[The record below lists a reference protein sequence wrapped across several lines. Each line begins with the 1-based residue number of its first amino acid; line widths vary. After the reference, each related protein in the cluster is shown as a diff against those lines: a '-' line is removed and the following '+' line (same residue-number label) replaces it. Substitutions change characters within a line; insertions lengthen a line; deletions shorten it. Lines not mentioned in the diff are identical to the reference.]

1 MDSEITPIDQ
11 EEEIMNLLSS
21 LEPMKKI
28 KRGDVVEGIVMST
41 DSDGAFIDIGQKSE
55 GLVPNNEMRSVVS
68 SSEGMLNLGATVL
81 TLVIKTE
88 SNDQCALL
96 SIDKAIGQQGWS
108 ILEKAIESD
117 EMVEGLIIAF
127 NRGGAIV
134 ESHGVQGFVP
144 TSQLVTVPRVSN
156 IQFNQ
161 ASDQVDQVAGEGK
174 EIGISSEETNS
185 EKNNE
190 SDKKVV
196 EVNSDDPRDE
206 YVGKTINIKVLEINR
221 ARNRAIFS
229 EKKAVQEQ
237 KEEQKARIIEEISE
251 GDIRKGVVTGLS
263 SFGAFV
269 DLGGA
274 DGLIHISELSWNQI
288 DSPQDIV
295 TIGEEIDVYILK
307 VDYDTKKIALS
318 IRRLQ
323 AEPWED
329 ITEEFS
335 NGDIVDAVIGKITDF
350 GAFARI
356 QCKKGVI
363 EGLIHISELSPK
375 VVSHPKEVVREGEEL
390 KVKIMN
396 LEPERRRLALSL
408 KETLDIEIDA
418 EDTEELDK
426 EEE

>member
-1 MDSEITPIDQ
+1 MDSETTPIEQ
-11 EEEIMNLLSS
+11 EEEIMSLLSS
-21 LEPMKKI
+21 LEPIKKI

-41 DSDGAFIDIGQKSE
+41 DYDGAFIDIGQKSE
-55 GLVPNNEMRSVVS
+55 GLVPNNEMRSIS
-68 SSEGMLNLGATVL
+68 ANSENELNIGDTIL

-88 SNDQCALL
+88 NNNQSALL

-117 EMVEGLIIAF
+117 EMVDGLIIAF

-156 IQFNQ
+156 IQFTQ
-161 ASDQVDQVAGEGK
+161 ASDKEKEGGSFPKEGEHLEG
-174 EIGISSEETNS
+174 T
-185 EKNNE
+185 E

-196 EVNSDDPRDE
+196 EVEAEDPRTE
-206 YVGKTINIKVLEINR
+206 YIGKTINIKVLEINR

-237 KEEQKARIIEEISE
+237 KEEQKARIIKEISE
-251 GDIRKGVVTGLS
+251 GDIRKGIVTGLS

-295 TIGEEIDVYILK
+295 TIGEEIDVFILK
-307 VDYDTKKIALS
+307 VDYESKKIALS

-323 AEPWED
+323 SEPWENIED
-329 ITEEFS
+329 ELS
-335 NGDIVDAVIGKITDF
+335 NGDIVDAVVGKITDF

-356 QCKKGVI
+356 QCSKGLI

-375 VVSHPKEVVREGEEL
+375 VVSHPKEVVREGESL
-390 KVKIMN
+390 KVKVMN

-408 KETLDIEIDA
+408 KETLDQEVTN
-418 EDTEELDK
+418 EDTEESVK

>member
-1 MDSEITPIDQ
+1 MDSETTPIEH

-21 LEPMKKI
+21 LEPIKKI

-41 DSDGAFIDIGQKSE
+41 DYDGAFIDIGQKSE
-55 GLVPNNEMRSVVS
+55 GLVPNNEMRSIS
-68 SSEGMLNLGATVL
+68 ADSENELKIGDTIL

-88 SNDQCALL
+88 NNNQSALL

-108 ILEKAIESD
+108 ILEKAIDSD
-117 EMVEGLIIAF
+117 EMVDGLIIAF

-156 IQFNQ
+156 IQFTQ
-161 ASDQVDQVAGEGK
+161 ASDKEKEGGSFSKEGEHL
-174 EIGISSEETNS
+174 EET
-185 EKNNE
+185 E

-196 EVNSDDPRDE
+196 EVEAEDPRTE
-206 YVGKTINIKVLEINR
+206 YIGKTINIKVLEINR

-237 KEEQKARIIEEISE
+237 KEEQKARIIKEISE
-251 GDIRKGVVTGLS
+251 GDIRKGIVTGLS

-295 TIGEEIDVYILK
+295 TIGEEIDVFILK
-307 VDYDTKKIALS
+307 VDYESKKIALS

-323 AEPWED
+323 SEPWENIED
-329 ITEEFS
+329 ELS
-335 NGDIVDAVIGKITDF
+335 NGDIVDAVVGKITDF

-356 QCKKGVI
+356 QCSKGVI

-375 VVSHPKEVVREGEEL
+375 VVSHPKEVVREGESL
-390 KVKIMN
+390 KVKVMN

-408 KETLDIEIDA
+408 KETLDQEVTN
-418 EDTEELDK
+418 EDTEESVK

>member
-1 MDSEITPIDQ
+1 MNSEITPIEQ

-41 DSDGAFIDIGQKSE
+41 DNEGAFIDIGQKSE
-55 GLVPNNEMRSVVS
+55 GLVPNNEMRSVIS
-68 SSEGMLNLGATVL
+68 NSEEDLSIGDTVL
-81 TLVIKTE
+81 TLVIKAE
-88 SNDQCALL
+88 NNDQCALL

-161 ASDQVDQVAGEGK
+161 NSDQASDPVLEDNSNENT
-174 EIGISSEETNS
+174 SES
-185 EKNNE
+185 EK
-190 SDKKVV
+190 KVM
-196 EVNSDDPRDE
+196 EISADDPRTE
-206 YVGKTINIKVLEINR
+206 YVGSKIDIKVLEINR

-237 KEEQKARIIEEISE
+237 KAEQKARIIEEIAE

-295 TIGEEIDVYILK
+295 TIGEEIDVFILK
-307 VDYDTKKIALS
+307 VDHETKKIALS

-323 AEPWED
+323 SEPWEN
-329 ITEEFS
+329 ITDELS

-356 QCKKGVI
+356 QCNKGVI

-375 VVSHPKEVVREGEEL
+375 VVSHPKEVVREGEQL

-408 KETLDIEIDA
+408 KETLEIEITDNNT
-418 EDTEELDK
+418 ED
-426 EEE
+426 

>member
-1 MDSEITPIDQ
+1 MNSEITPIEQ
-11 EEEIMNLLSS
+11 EEEIMSLLSS

-28 KRGDVVEGIVMST
+28 KRGDVVEGTVMST

-55 GLVPNNEMRSVVS
+55 GLVPNNEMRSVIS
-68 SSEGMLNLGATVL
+68 NSEGFLNIGTTVL

-161 ASDQVDQVAGEGK
+161 PSDQRK
-174 EIGISSEETNS
+174 ENESSTEETGT

-190 SDKKVV
+190 SDKKIV
-196 EVNSDDPRDE
+196 EVNADDPRTE
-206 YVGKTINIKVLEINR
+206 YIGRKINIKVLEINR

-323 AEPWED
+323 SEPWEN
-329 ITEEFS
+329 ITDELS

-356 QCKKGVI
+356 QCSKGVI

-390 KVKIMN
+390 KVKVMN

-408 KETLDIEIDA
+408 KETLDVEINE
-418 EDTEELDK
+418 EDTEELAK

>member
-1 MDSEITPIDQ
+1 MNSEITPIEQ

-41 DSDGAFIDIGQKSE
+41 DNEGAFIDIGQKSE
-55 GLVPNNEMRSVVS
+55 GLVPNNEMRSVIS
-68 SSEGMLNLGATVL
+68 NSEEDLSIGDTVL
-81 TLVIKTE
+81 TLVIKAE
-88 SNDQCALL
+88 NNDQCALL

-161 ASDQVDQVAGEGK
+161 NSDQASDPVPEDNSNENT
-174 EIGISSEETNS
+174 SES
-185 EKNNE
+185 EK
-190 SDKKVV
+190 KVM
-196 EVNSDDPRDE
+196 EISADDPRTE
-206 YVGKTINIKVLEINR
+206 YVGSKIDIKVLEINR

-237 KEEQKARIIEEISE
+237 KAEQKARIIEEIAE

-269 DLGGA
+269 DLGRA

-295 TIGEEIDVYILK
+295 TIGEEIDVFILK
-307 VDYDTKKIALS
+307 VDHETKKIALS

-323 AEPWED
+323 SEPWEN
-329 ITEEFS
+329 ITDELS

-356 QCKKGVI
+356 QCSKGVI

-375 VVSHPKEVVREGEEL
+375 VVSHPKEVVREGEQL

-408 KETLDIEIDA
+408 KETLEIEITDNNT
-418 EDTEELDK
+418 ED
-426 EEE
+426 

>member
-1 MDSEITPIDQ
+1 MDSETTPIEH

-21 LEPMKKI
+21 LEPIKKI

-41 DSDGAFIDIGQKSE
+41 DYDGAFIDIGQKSE
-55 GLVPNNEMRSVVS
+55 GLVPNNEMRSIS
-68 SSEGMLNLGATVL
+68 ADSENELKIGDTIL

-88 SNDQCALL
+88 NNNQSALL

-117 EMVEGLIIAF
+117 EMVDGLIIAF

-156 IQFNQ
+156 IQFTQ
-161 ASDQVDQVAGEGK
+161 ASDKEKEGGSFSKEGEHL
-174 EIGISSEETNS
+174 EET
-185 EKNNE
+185 E

-196 EVNSDDPRDE
+196 EVEAEDPRTE
-206 YVGKTINIKVLEINR
+206 YIGKTINIKVLEINR

-237 KEEQKARIIEEISE
+237 KEEQKARIIKEISE
-251 GDIRKGVVTGLS
+251 GDIRKGIVTGLS

-295 TIGEEIDVYILK
+295 TIGEEIDVFILK
-307 VDYDTKKIALS
+307 VDYESKKIALS

-323 AEPWED
+323 SEPWENIED
-329 ITEEFS
+329 ELS
-335 NGDIVDAVIGKITDF
+335 NGDIVDAVVGKITDF

-356 QCKKGVI
+356 QCSKGVI

-375 VVSHPKEVVREGEEL
+375 VVSHPKEVVREGESL
-390 KVKIMN
+390 KVKVMN

-408 KETLDIEIDA
+408 KETLDQEVTN
-418 EDTEELDK
+418 EDTEESVK

>member
-1 MDSEITPIDQ
+1 LIKMDSETTPIEH

-21 LEPMKKI
+21 LEPIKKI

-41 DSDGAFIDIGQKSE
+41 DYDGAFIDIGQKSE
-55 GLVPNNEMRSVVS
+55 GLVPNNEMRSIS
-68 SSEGMLNLGATVL
+68 ADSENELKIGDTIL

-88 SNDQCALL
+88 NNNQSALL

-117 EMVEGLIIAF
+117 EMVDGLIIAF

-156 IQFNQ
+156 IQFTQ
-161 ASDQVDQVAGEGK
+161 ASDKEKEGGSFSKEGEHL
-174 EIGISSEETNS
+174 EET
-185 EKNNE
+185 E

-196 EVNSDDPRDE
+196 EVEAEDPRTE
-206 YVGKTINIKVLEINR
+206 YIGKTINIKVLEINR

-237 KEEQKARIIEEISE
+237 KEEQKARIIKEISE
-251 GDIRKGVVTGLS
+251 GDIRKGIVTGLS

-295 TIGEEIDVYILK
+295 TIGEEIDVFILK
-307 VDYDTKKIALS
+307 VDYESKKIALS

-323 AEPWED
+323 SEPWENIED
-329 ITEEFS
+329 ELS
-335 NGDIVDAVIGKITDF
+335 NGDIVDAVVGKITDF

-356 QCKKGVI
+356 QCSKGVI

-375 VVSHPKEVVREGEEL
+375 VVSHPKEVVREGESL
-390 KVKIMN
+390 KVKVMN

-408 KETLDIEIDA
+408 KETLDQEVTN
-418 EDTEELDK
+418 EDTEESVK

>member
-1 MDSEITPIDQ
+1 MNSEITPIEQ

-41 DSDGAFIDIGQKSE
+41 DNEGAFIDIGQKSE
-55 GLVPNNEMRSVVS
+55 GLVPNNEMRSVIS
-68 SSEGMLNLGATVL
+68 NSEEDLSIGDTVL
-81 TLVIKTE
+81 TLVIKAE
-88 SNDQCALL
+88 NNDQCALL

-161 ASDQVDQVAGEGK
+161 NSDQASDPVLEDNSNENT
-174 EIGISSEETNS
+174 SES
-185 EKNNE
+185 EK
-190 SDKKVV
+190 KVM
-196 EVNSDDPRDE
+196 EISADDPRTE
-206 YVGKTINIKVLEINR
+206 YVGSKIDIKVLEINR

-237 KEEQKARIIEEISE
+237 KAEQKARIIEEIAE

-295 TIGEEIDVYILK
+295 TIGEEIDVFILK
-307 VDYDTKKIALS
+307 VDHETKKIALS

-323 AEPWED
+323 SEPWEN
-329 ITEEFS
+329 ITDELS

-356 QCKKGVI
+356 QCSKGVI

-375 VVSHPKEVVREGEEL
+375 VVSHPKEVVREGEQL

-408 KETLDIEIDA
+408 KETLEIEITDNNT
-418 EDTEELDK
+418 ED
-426 EEE
+426 

>member
-1 MDSEITPIDQ
+1 MNSEITPIEQ

-41 DSDGAFIDIGQKSE
+41 DNEGAFIDIGQKSE
-55 GLVPNNEMRSVVS
+55 GLVPNNEMRSVIS
-68 SSEGMLNLGATVL
+68 NSEEDLSIGDTVL
-81 TLVIKTE
+81 TLVIKAE
-88 SNDQCALL
+88 NNDQCALL

-161 ASDQVDQVAGEGK
+161 NSDQASDPVPEDNSNENT
-174 EIGISSEETNS
+174 SES
-185 EKNNE
+185 EK
-190 SDKKVV
+190 KVM
-196 EVNSDDPRDE
+196 EISADDPRTE
-206 YVGKTINIKVLEINR
+206 YVGSKIDIKVLEINR

-237 KEEQKARIIEEISE
+237 KAEQKARIIEEIAE

-295 TIGEEIDVYILK
+295 TIGEEIDVFILK
-307 VDYDTKKIALS
+307 VDHETKKIALS

-323 AEPWED
+323 SEPWEN
-329 ITEEFS
+329 ITDELS

-356 QCKKGVI
+356 QCSKGVI

-375 VVSHPKEVVREGEEL
+375 VVSHPKEVVREGEQL

-408 KETLDIEIDA
+408 KETLEIEITDNNT
-418 EDTEELDK
+418 ED
-426 EEE
+426 

>member
-1 MDSEITPIDQ
+1 MDSETTPIEQ

-21 LEPMKKI
+21 LEPIKKI
-28 KRGDVVEGIVMST
+28 KRGDVVEGIVMSN
-41 DSDGAFIDIGQKSE
+41 DYDGAFIDIGQKSE
-55 GLVPNNEMRSVVS
+55 GLVPNNEMRSIIADS
-68 SSEGMLNLGATVL
+68 GNELNVGDTIL

-88 SNDQCALL
+88 SNNQSALL

-117 EMVEGLIIAF
+117 EMVDGVIIAF

-156 IQFNQ
+156 IQFSQ
-161 ASDQVDQVAGEGK
+161 ASDQEKEAGSFSKEG
-174 EIGISSEETNS
+174 EHLEGT
-185 EKNNE
+185 E

-196 EVNSDDPRDE
+196 EVIAEDPRTE

-237 KEEQKARIIEEISE
+237 KEEQKARIIKEISE
-251 GDIRKGVVTGLS
+251 GDIRKGIVTGLS

-307 VDYDTKKIALS
+307 VDYETKKIALS

-323 AEPWED
+323 SEPWENIED
-329 ITEEFS
+329 ELS
-335 NGDIVDAVIGKITDF
+335 NGDIVDAVVGKITDF

-356 QCKKGVI
+356 QCSKGLI

-375 VVSHPKEVVREGEEL
+375 VVSHPKEVVREGESL
-390 KVKIMN
+390 KVKVMN

-408 KETLDIEIDA
+408 KETLDQEVTS
-418 EDTEELDK
+418 EDTE
-426 EEE
+426 

>member
-1 MDSEITPIDQ
+1 MNSEITPIEQ
-11 EEEIMNLLSS
+11 EEEIMSLLSS

-28 KRGDVVEGIVMST
+28 KRGDVVEGTVMST

-55 GLVPNNEMRSVVS
+55 GLVPNNEMRSVIS
-68 SSEGMLNLGATVL
+68 NSEGFLNIGTTVL

-161 ASDQVDQVAGEGK
+161 PSDQRK
-174 EIGISSEETNS
+174 ENESSTEETGT

-190 SDKKVV
+190 SDKKIV
-196 EVNSDDPRDE
+196 EVNADDPRTE
-206 YVGKTINIKVLEINR
+206 YIGRKINIKVLEINR

-323 AEPWED
+323 SEPWEN
-329 ITEEFS
+329 ITDELS

-356 QCKKGVI
+356 QCSKGVI

-390 KVKIMN
+390 KVKVMN

-408 KETLDIEIDA
+408 KETLDVEIN
-418 EDTEELDK
+418 EENTEELAK

>member
-1 MDSEITPIDQ
+1 MNSEITPIEQ

-41 DSDGAFIDIGQKSE
+41 DNEGAFIDIGQKSE
-55 GLVPNNEMRSVVS
+55 GLVPNNEMRSVIS
-68 SSEGMLNLGATVL
+68 NSEEDLSIGDTVL
-81 TLVIKTE
+81 TLVIKAE
-88 SNDQCALL
+88 NNDQCALL

-161 ASDQVDQVAGEGK
+161 NSDQASDPVPEDNSNENT
-174 EIGISSEETNS
+174 SES
-185 EKNNE
+185 EK
-190 SDKKVV
+190 KVM
-196 EVNSDDPRDE
+196 EISADDPRTE
-206 YVGKTINIKVLEINR
+206 YVGSKIDIKVLEINR

-237 KEEQKARIIEEISE
+237 KAEQKARIIEEIAE

-295 TIGEEIDVYILK
+295 TIGEEIDVFILK
-307 VDYDTKKIALS
+307 VDHETKKIALS

-323 AEPWED
+323 SEPWEN
-329 ITEEFS
+329 ITDELS

-356 QCKKGVI
+356 QCNKGVI

-375 VVSHPKEVVREGEEL
+375 VVSHPKEVVREGEQL

-408 KETLDIEIDA
+408 KETLEIEITDNNT
-418 EDTEELDK
+418 ED
-426 EEE
+426 

>member
-1 MDSEITPIDQ
+1 MDSETTPIEH

-21 LEPMKKI
+21 LEPIKKI

-41 DSDGAFIDIGQKSE
+41 DYDGAFIDIGQKSE
-55 GLVPNNEMRSVVS
+55 GLVPNNEMRSIS
-68 SSEGMLNLGATVL
+68 ADSGNELKIGDTIL

-88 SNDQCALL
+88 NNNQSALL

-117 EMVEGLIIAF
+117 EMVDGLIIAF

-156 IQFNQ
+156 IQFTQ
-161 ASDQVDQVAGEGK
+161 ASDKEKEGGSFSKEGEHL
-174 EIGISSEETNS
+174 EET
-185 EKNNE
+185 E

-196 EVNSDDPRDE
+196 EVEAEDPRTE
-206 YVGKTINIKVLEINR
+206 YIGKTINIKVLEINR

-237 KEEQKARIIEEISE
+237 KEEQKARIIKEISE
-251 GDIRKGVVTGLS
+251 GDIRKGIVTGLS

-295 TIGEEIDVYILK
+295 TIGEEIDVFILK
-307 VDYDTKKIALS
+307 VDYESKKIALS

-323 AEPWED
+323 SEPWENIED
-329 ITEEFS
+329 ELS
-335 NGDIVDAVIGKITDF
+335 NGDIVDAVVGKITDF

-356 QCKKGVI
+356 QCSKGVI

-375 VVSHPKEVVREGEEL
+375 VVSHPKEVVREGESL
-390 KVKIMN
+390 KVKVMN

-408 KETLDIEIDA
+408 KETLDQEVTN
-418 EDTEELDK
+418 EDTEESVK

>member
-1 MDSEITPIDQ
+1 MNSEITPIEQ
-11 EEEIMNLLSS
+11 EEEIMSLLSS

-28 KRGDVVEGIVMST
+28 KRGDVVEGTVMST

-55 GLVPNNEMRSVVS
+55 GLVPNNEMRSIIS
-68 SSEGMLNLGATVL
+68 NSEGFLNIGTTVL

-161 ASDQVDQVAGEGK
+161 PHDQRK
-174 EIGISSEETNS
+174 ENESSTEETGT

-196 EVNSDDPRDE
+196 EVNAEDPRTE
-206 YVGKTINIKVLEINR
+206 YIGRKINIKVLEINR

-323 AEPWED
+323 SEPWEN
-329 ITEEFS
+329 ITDELS

-356 QCKKGVI
+356 QCSKGVI

-390 KVKIMN
+390 KVKVMN

-408 KETLDIEIDA
+408 KETLDVEINE
-418 EDTEELDK
+418 EDTEELAK